1 MVQFITNIRRR
12 GNIKGVLFQMS
23 NIRLVRKIFEMRKL
37 KVAVINSSFDECDR
51 KILFEIILSEFV
63 YSELFDVS
71 HINEILESEYKT
83 NV

>member
-1 MVQFITNIRRR
+1 
-12 GNIKGVLFQMS
+12 
-23 NIRLVRKIFEMRKL
+23 MRKL
-37 KVAVINSSFDECDR
+37 KVAVINSPFDECDR
-51 KILFEIILSEFV
+51 KILFVIILSEFV

>member
-23 NIRLVRKIFEMRKL
+23 NIRLIRKIFEMRKL
-37 KVAVINSSFDECDR
+37 KVTVINSPFDECDR
-51 KILFEIILSEFV
+51 KILFEVILSEFV